1 MGNQQ
6 GNTHIDVTLDAIGLK
21 CPMPTVKTAI
31 ALDKMQKGQILEVI
45 VDDLTSCR
53 DLPRWV
59 HTTAYKLIS
68 VNDDGKIGHIIIEK

>member
-1 MGNQQ
+1 MGNQKE
-6 GNTHIDVTLDAIGLK
+6 NTHVDVTLDAIGLK

-31 ALDKMQKGQILEVI
+31 ALDKMQGGQVLEVV

-68 VNDDGKIGHIIIEK
+68 VTDDGKIGHIIIQK